1 MGKISAKGK
10 TMGKDQ
16 RILENSR
23 KQALRKFVKRNG
35 SVVVFAI
42 ICIIAAIFV
51 PRFASANNLLLII
64 KQSAIPIIACIG
76 MTMVLM
82 TGGIDLS
89 LGYTIGLCSTIVGIL
104 VKTQEMAYIPA
115 ILITLGVAAIIG
127 TVNGFC
133 VQVIKVPAFITTLGT
148 GYIIYGLAEIVSHG
162 ESVNRL
168 PKAFLAI
175 GKTEVFGLNTTVVI
189 TAVICVVFFY
199 ILHLSTFGRNLSA
212 FGLSEPASRLSGV
225 STARI
230 NISVYVI
237 SAVLA
242 GLVGILLSIDV
253 NCAQPTMGG
262 GNYTFEVITG
272 AVLGG
277 ASLFGGVGS
286 VVGAIFGVMTIKVIG
301 NCINLMNAAYYL
313 YDAIMGIIILA
324 AIIFENVKNRK
335 L

>member
-1 MGKISAKGK
+1 MGKEQK
-10 TMGKDQ
+10 TM
-16 RILENSR
+16 ENN
-23 KQALRKFVKRNG
+23 KQALRMFVKKNG

-42 ICIIAAIFV
+42 LCIVAAIFV
-51 PRFASANNLLLII
+51 PRFASVNNFLLII
-64 KQSAIPIIACIG
+64 KQSAIPVIACIG

-89 LGYTIGLCSTIVGIL
+89 LGYTIGLSSTIVGML
-104 VKTQEMAYIPA
+104 VKTHEMAYLPA
-115 ILITLGVAAIIG
+115 ILITLGVGVVIG
-127 TVNGFC
+127 LINGFC
-133 VQVIKVPAFITTLGT
+133 VQAIKVPAFITTLGT
-148 GYIIYGLAEIVSHG
+148 GYIIYGIAEIVSHG

-168 PKAFLAI
+168 PKGFLAI
-175 GKTEVFGLNTTVVI
+175 GKTEVFGVNTTVVI
-189 TAVICVVFFY
+189 TAVICLVFFY
-199 ILHLSTFGRNLSA
+199 ILHMSTFGRNLSA

-225 STARI
+225 ATAKI
-230 NISVYVI
+230 NVLVYVNC
-237 SAVLA
+237 AVLA
-242 GLVGILLSIDV
+242 SLVGILLSIDV

-286 VVGAIFGVMTIKVIG
+286 VVGALFGVMTIKVIG

-324 AIIFENVKNRK
+324 AIVFENVKNRK

>member
-1 MGKISAKGK
+1 MGKEQK
-10 TMGKDQ
+10 TM
-16 RILENSR
+16 ENN
-23 KQALRKFVKRNG
+23 KQALRMFVKKNG
-35 SVVVFAI
+35 SVVVFVI
-42 ICIIAAIFV
+42 LCIVAAIFV
-51 PRFASANNLLLII
+51 PRFASVNNFLLII
-64 KQSAIPIIACIG
+64 KQSAIPVIACIG

-89 LGYTIGLCSTIVGIL
+89 LGYTIGLSSTIVGML
-104 VKTQEMAYIPA
+104 VKTHEMAYLPA
-115 ILITLGVAAIIG
+115 ILITLGVGVVIG
-127 TVNGFC
+127 LINGFC
-133 VQVIKVPAFITTLGT
+133 VQAIKVPAFITTLGT
-148 GYIIYGLAEIVSHG
+148 GYIIYGIAEIVSHG

-168 PKAFLAI
+168 PKGFLAI
-175 GKTEVFGLNTTVVI
+175 GKTEVLGVNTTVVI
-189 TAVICVVFFY
+189 TAVICLVFFY
-199 ILHLSTFGRNLSA
+199 ILHMSTFGRNLSA

-225 STARI
+225 ATAKI
-230 NISVYVI
+230 NVLVYVNC
-237 SAVLA
+237 AVLA
-242 GLVGILLSIDV
+242 SLVGILLSIDV

-286 VVGAIFGVMTIKVIG
+286 VVGALFGVMTIKVIG

-324 AIIFENVKNRK
+324 AIVFENIKNRK

>member
-1 MGKISAKGK
+1 M
-10 TMGKDQ
+10 
-16 RILENSR
+16 
-23 KQALRKFVKRNG
+23 FVKKNG

-42 ICIIAAIFV
+42 LCIVAAIFV
-51 PRFASANNLLLII
+51 PRFASVNNFLLII
-64 KQSAIPIIACIG
+64 KQSAIPVIACIG

-89 LGYTIGLCSTIVGIL
+89 LGYTIGLSSTIVGML
-104 VKTQEMAYIPA
+104 VKTHEMAYLPA
-115 ILITLGVAAIIG
+115 ILITLGVGVVIG
-127 TVNGFC
+127 LINGFC
-133 VQVIKVPAFITTLGT
+133 VQAIKVPAFITTLGT
-148 GYIIYGLAEIVSHG
+148 GYIIYGIAEIVSHG

-168 PKAFLAI
+168 PKGFLAI
-175 GKTEVFGLNTTVVI
+175 GKTEVLGVNTTVVI
-189 TAVICVVFFY
+189 TAVICLVFFY
-199 ILHLSTFGRNLSA
+199 ILHMSTFGRNLSA

-225 STARI
+225 ATAKI
-230 NISVYVI
+230 NVMVYVNC
-237 SAVLA
+237 AVLA
-242 GLVGILLSIDV
+242 SLVGILLSIDV

-286 VVGAIFGVMTIKVIG
+286 VVGALFGVMTIKVIG

-324 AIIFENVKNRK
+324 AIVFENIKNRK

>member
-1 MGKISAKGK
+1 MGKEQK
-10 TMGKDQ
+10 TM
-16 RILENSR
+16 ENN
-23 KQALRKFVKRNG
+23 KQALRMFVKKNG

-42 ICIIAAIFV
+42 LCIAAAIFV
-51 PRFASANNLLLII
+51 PRFASVNNFLLII
-64 KQSAIPIIACIG
+64 KQSAIPVIACIG

-89 LGYTIGLCSTIVGIL
+89 LGYTIGLSSTIVGML
-104 VKTQEMAYIPA
+104 VKTHEMAYLPA
-115 ILITLGVAAIIG
+115 ILITLGVGVVIG
-127 TVNGFC
+127 LINGFC
-133 VQVIKVPAFITTLGT
+133 VQAIKVPAFITTLGT
-148 GYIIYGLAEIVSHG
+148 GYIIYGIAEIVSHG

-168 PKAFLAI
+168 PKGFLAI
-175 GKTEVFGLNTTVVI
+175 GKTEVLGVNTTVVI
-189 TAVICVVFFY
+189 TAVICLVFFY
-199 ILHLSTFGRNLSA
+199 ILHMSTFGRNLSA

-225 STARI
+225 ATAKI
-230 NISVYVI
+230 NVLVYVNC
-237 SAVLA
+237 AVLA
-242 GLVGILLSIDV
+242 SLVGILLSIDV

-286 VVGAIFGVMTIKVIG
+286 VVGALFGVMTIKVIG

-324 AIIFENVKNRK
+324 AIVFENVKNRK

>member
-1 MGKISAKGK
+1 M
-10 TMGKDQ
+10 
-16 RILENSR
+16 
-23 KQALRKFVKRNG
+23 FVKKNG

-42 ICIIAAIFV
+42 LCIVAAIFV
-51 PRFASANNLLLII
+51 PRFASVNNFLLII
-64 KQSAIPIIACIG
+64 KQSAIPVIACIG

-89 LGYTIGLCSTIVGIL
+89 LGYTIGLSSTIVGML
-104 VKTQEMAYIPA
+104 VKTHEMAYLPA
-115 ILITLGVAAIIG
+115 ILITLGVGVVIG
-127 TVNGFC
+127 LINGFC
-133 VQVIKVPAFITTLGT
+133 VQAIKVPAFITTLGT
-148 GYIIYGLAEIVSHG
+148 GYIIYGIAEIVSHG

-168 PKAFLAI
+168 PKGFLAI
-175 GKTEVFGLNTTVVI
+175 GKTEVLGVNTTVVI
-189 TAVICVVFFY
+189 TAVICLVFFY
-199 ILHLSTFGRNLSA
+199 ILHMSTFGRNLSA

-225 STARI
+225 ATAKI
-230 NISVYVI
+230 NVLVYVNC
-237 SAVLA
+237 AVLA
-242 GLVGILLSIDV
+242 SLVGILLSIDV

-286 VVGAIFGVMTIKVIG
+286 VVGALFGVMTIKVIG

-324 AIIFENVKNRK
+324 AIVFENVKNRK

>member
-1 MGKISAKGK
+1 MGKEQK
-10 TMGKDQ
+10 TM
-16 RILENSR
+16 ENN
-23 KQALRKFVKRNG
+23 KQALRMFVKKNG

-42 ICIIAAIFV
+42 LCIVAAIFV
-51 PRFASANNLLLII
+51 PRFASVNNFLLII
-64 KQSAIPIIACIG
+64 KQSAIPVIACIG

-89 LGYTIGLCSTIVGIL
+89 LGYTIGLSSTIVGML
-104 VKTQEMAYIPA
+104 VKTHEMAYLPA
-115 ILITLGVAAIIG
+115 ILITLGVGVVIG
-127 TVNGFC
+127 LINGFC
-133 VQVIKVPAFITTLGT
+133 VQAIKVPAFITTLGT
-148 GYIIYGLAEIVSHG
+148 GYIIYGIAEIVSHG

-168 PKAFLAI
+168 PKGFLAI
-175 GKTEVFGLNTTVVI
+175 GKTEVLGVNTTVVI
-189 TAVICVVFFY
+189 TAVICLVFFY
-199 ILHLSTFGRNLSA
+199 ILHMSTFGRNLSA

-225 STARI
+225 ATAKI
-230 NISVYVI
+230 NVLVYVNC
-237 SAVLA
+237 AVLA
-242 GLVGILLSIDV
+242 SLVGILLSIDV

-286 VVGAIFGVMTIKVIG
+286 VVGALFGVMTIKVIG

-324 AIIFENVKNRK
+324 AIVFENVKNRK

>member
-1 MGKISAKGK
+1 MQSNKNA
-10 TMGKDQ
+10 
-16 RILENSR
+16 N
-23 KQALRKFVKRNG
+23 QAIRKFVKKNG
-35 SVVVFAI
+35 SLVIFAI
-42 ICIIAAIFV
+42 ICIIAAVGV
-51 PRFASANNLLLII
+51 PRFASIDNMFLII

-89 LGYTIGLCSTIVGIL
+89 LGYTIGLASTVIGLL
-104 VKTQEMAYIPA
+104 VKVHEVPYIPA
-115 ILITLGVAAIIG
+115 ILITLLMGLLIG
-127 TVNGFC
+127 AVNGFC
-133 VQVIKVPAFITTLGT
+133 VQNLKVPAFITTLGT
-148 GYIIYGLAEIVSHG
+148 GYIIFGIAQIISHG

-168 PKAFLAI
+168 PKDFLAI
-175 GKTEVFGLNTTVVI
+175 GKTEIGGINTTVVI
-189 TAVICVVFFY
+189 AIVIGLVFY
-199 ILHLSTFGRNLSA
+199 YLLHMSTFGRKLSA

-225 STARI
+225 STGKI
-230 NISVYVI
+230 NVSVYMI
-237 SAVLA
+237 CGVLA
-242 GLVGILLSIDV
+242 SLVGILLSIDV

-277 ASLFGGVGS
+277 VSLFGGIGS
-286 VVGAIFGVMTIKVIG
+286 VIGAVFGVMTIKVIG

-313 YDAIMGIIILA
+313 YDAIMGLIILA

>member
-1 MGKISAKGK
+1 M
-10 TMGKDQ
+10 
-16 RILENSR
+16 
-23 KQALRKFVKRNG
+23 FVKKNG

-42 ICIIAAIFV
+42 LCIVAAIFV
-51 PRFASANNLLLII
+51 PRFASVNNFLLII
-64 KQSAIPIIACIG
+64 KQSAIPVIACIG

-89 LGYTIGLCSTIVGIL
+89 LGYTIGLSSTIVGML
-104 VKTQEMAYIPA
+104 VKTHEMAYLPA
-115 ILITLGVAAIIG
+115 ILITLGVGVVIG
-127 TVNGFC
+127 LINGFC
-133 VQVIKVPAFITTLGT
+133 VQAIKVPAFITTLGT
-148 GYIIYGLAEIVSHG
+148 GYIIYGIAEIVSHG

-168 PKAFLAI
+168 PKGFLAI
-175 GKTEVFGLNTTVVI
+175 GKTEVLGVNTTVVI
-189 TAVICVVFFY
+189 TAVICLVFFY
-199 ILHLSTFGRNLSA
+199 ILHMSTFGRNLSA

-225 STARI
+225 ATAKI
-230 NISVYVI
+230 NVLVYVNC
-237 SAVLA
+237 AVLA
-242 GLVGILLSIDV
+242 SLVGILLSIDV

-286 VVGAIFGVMTIKVIG
+286 VVGALFGVMTIKVIG

-324 AIIFENVKNRK
+324 AIVFENIKNRK

>member
-1 MGKISAKGK
+1 MGKEQK
-10 TMGKDQ
+10 TM
-16 RILENSR
+16 ENN
-23 KQALRKFVKRNG
+23 KQALRMFVKKNG
-35 SVVVFAI
+35 SVVVFVI
-42 ICIIAAIFV
+42 LCIVAAIFV
-51 PRFASANNLLLII
+51 PRFASANNFLLII
-64 KQSAIPIIACIG
+64 KQSAIPVIACIG

-89 LGYTIGLCSTIVGIL
+89 LGYTIGLSSTIVGML
-104 VKTQEMAYIPA
+104 VKTQEMAYLPA
-115 ILITLGVAAIIG
+115 ILVTLGVGAVIG
-127 TVNGFC
+127 LINGFC
-133 VQVIKVPAFITTLGT
+133 VQAIKVPAFITTLGT
-148 GYIIYGLAEIVSHG
+148 GYIIYGIAEIVSHG

-168 PKAFLAI
+168 PKGFLAI
-175 GKTEVFGLNTTVVI
+175 GKTEVFGVNTTVVI
-189 TAVICVVFFY
+189 TAVICLVFFY
-199 ILHLSTFGRNLSA
+199 ILHMSTFGRNLSA

-225 STARI
+225 ATAKI
-230 NISVYVI
+230 NVLVYVNC
-237 SAVLA
+237 AVLA
-242 GLVGILLSIDV
+242 SLVGILLSIDV

-286 VVGAIFGVMTIKVIG
+286 VVGALFGVMTIKVIG

-324 AIIFENVKNRK
+324 AIVFENIKNRK

>member
-1 MGKISAKGK
+1 M
-10 TMGKDQ
+10 
-16 RILENSR
+16 
-23 KQALRKFVKRNG
+23 FVKKNG

-42 ICIIAAIFV
+42 LCIVAAIFV
-51 PRFASANNLLLII
+51 PRFASVNNFLLII
-64 KQSAIPIIACIG
+64 KQSAIPVIACIG

-89 LGYTIGLCSTIVGIL
+89 LGYTIGLSSTIVGML
-104 VKTQEMAYIPA
+104 VKTHEMAYLPA
-115 ILITLGVAAIIG
+115 ILITLGVGVVIG
-127 TVNGFC
+127 LINGFC
-133 VQVIKVPAFITTLGT
+133 VQAIKVPAFITTLGT
-148 GYIIYGLAEIVSHG
+148 GYIIYGIAEIVSHG

-168 PKAFLAI
+168 PKGFLAI
-175 GKTEVFGLNTTVVI
+175 GKTEVFGVNTTVVI
-189 TAVICVVFFY
+189 TAVICLVFFY
-199 ILHLSTFGRNLSA
+199 ILHMSTFGRNLSA

-225 STARI
+225 ATAKI
-230 NISVYVI
+230 NVLVYVNC
-237 SAVLA
+237 AVLA
-242 GLVGILLSIDV
+242 SLVGILLSIDV

-286 VVGAIFGVMTIKVIG
+286 VVGALFGVMTIKVIG

-324 AIIFENVKNRK
+324 AIVFENVKNRK

>member
-1 MGKISAKGK
+1 MDK
-10 TMGKDQ
+10 TKKSLKAND
-16 RILENSR
+16 N
-23 KQALRKFVKRNG
+23 QALRQFVKKNG
-35 SVVVFAI
+35 SVIIFAI
-42 ICIIAAIFV
+42 ICIIAAVSV
-51 PRFASANNLLLII
+51 PRFASVNNILLII

-89 LGYTIGLCSTIVGIL
+89 LGYTIGLASIL
-104 VKTQEMAYIPA
+104 TGLMVKTYELPYPVA
-115 ILITLGVAAIIG
+115 ILIPLLAGALIG
-127 TVNGFC
+127 LVNGIC
-133 VQVIKVPAFITTLGT
+133 VQKIKVPAFITTLGT
-148 GYIIYGLAEIVSHG
+148 GYIVFGLAEIISHG
-162 ESVNRL
+162 EAVNRL
-168 PKAFLAI
+168 PKPFLAL
-175 GKTEVFGLNTTVVI
+175 GKTEVLGVNTTVVL
-189 TAVICVVFFY
+189 TLVICLIFYY
-199 ILHLSTFGRNLSA
+199 ILHHSTFGRNLSA

-225 STARI
+225 ATSRI
-230 NISVYVI
+230 NITVYVI

-242 GLVGILLSIDV
+242 SLVGILLSIDV

-277 ASLFGGVGS
+277 VSLFGGVGS
-286 VVGAIFGVMTIKVIG
+286 IIGAVFGVMTIKVIG

-324 AIIFENVKNRK
+324 AIIFENIKNRK

>member
-1 MGKISAKGK
+1 MGKEQK
-10 TMGKDQ
+10 TM
-16 RILENSR
+16 ENN
-23 KQALRKFVKRNG
+23 KQVLRMFVKKNG

-42 ICIIAAIFV
+42 LCIVAAIFV
-51 PRFASANNLLLII
+51 PRFASVNNFLLII
-64 KQSAIPIIACIG
+64 KQSAIPVIACIG

-89 LGYTIGLCSTIVGIL
+89 LGYTIGLSSTIVGML
-104 VKTQEMAYIPA
+104 VKTHEMAYLPA
-115 ILITLGVAAIIG
+115 ILITLGVGVVIG
-127 TVNGFC
+127 LINGFC
-133 VQVIKVPAFITTLGT
+133 VQAIKVPAFITTLGT
-148 GYIIYGLAEIVSHG
+148 GYIIYGIAEIVSHG

-168 PKAFLAI
+168 PKGFLAI
-175 GKTEVFGLNTTVVI
+175 GKTEVLGVNTTVVI
-189 TAVICVVFFY
+189 TAVICLVFFY
-199 ILHLSTFGRNLSA
+199 ILHMSTFGRNLSA

-225 STARI
+225 ATAKI
-230 NISVYVI
+230 NVMVYVNC
-237 SAVLA
+237 AVLA
-242 GLVGILLSIDV
+242 SLVGILLSIDV

-286 VVGAIFGVMTIKVIG
+286 VVGALFGVMTIKVIG

-324 AIIFENVKNRK
+324 AIVFENIKNRK

>member
-1 MGKISAKGK
+1 MQSNKNA
-10 TMGKDQ
+10 
-16 RILENSR
+16 N
-23 KQALRKFVKRNG
+23 QAIRKFVKKNG
-35 SVVVFAI
+35 SLVIFAI
-42 ICIIAAIFV
+42 ICIIAAVGV
-51 PRFASANNLLLII
+51 PRFASIDNMFLII

-89 LGYTIGLCSTIVGIL
+89 LGYTIGLASTVIGLL
-104 VKTQEMAYIPA
+104 VKVHEVPYIPA
-115 ILITLGVAAIIG
+115 ILITLLMGLLIG
-127 TVNGFC
+127 AVNDFC
-133 VQVIKVPAFITTLGT
+133 VQNLKVPAFITTLGT
-148 GYIIYGLAEIVSHG
+148 GYIIFGIAQIISHG

-168 PKAFLAI
+168 PKDFLAI
-175 GKTEVFGLNTTVVI
+175 GKTEIGGINTTVVI
-189 TAVICVVFFY
+189 AIVIGLVFY
-199 ILHLSTFGRNLSA
+199 YLLHMSTFGRKLSA

-225 STARI
+225 STGKI
-230 NISVYVI
+230 NVSVYMI
-237 SAVLA
+237 CGVLA
-242 GLVGILLSIDV
+242 SLVGLLLSIDV

-277 ASLFGGVGS
+277 VSLFGGIGS
-286 VVGAIFGVMTIKVIG
+286 VIGAVFGVMTIKVIG

-313 YDAIMGIIILA
+313 YDAIMGLIILA

>member
-1 MGKISAKGK
+1 MGKEQIIMEHTG
-10 TMGKDQ
+10 
-16 RILENSR
+16 
-23 KQALRKFVKRNG
+23 KQALRTFIKKNG
-35 SVVVFAI
+35 SLVVFAI
-42 ICIIAAIFV
+42 LCIAASMFV
-51 PRFASANNLLLII
+51 PRFASVNNLLLII
-64 KQSAIPIIACIG
+64 KQSAIPVIACIG

-89 LGYTIGLCSTIVGIL
+89 LGYTIGLSSTIVGML
-104 VKTQEMAYIPA
+104 VKTQGMAYLPA
-115 ILITLGVAAIIG
+115 ILITLGAGAVIG
-127 TVNGFC
+127 LVNGFC
-133 VQVIKVPAFITTLGT
+133 VQSVKVPAFITTLGT
-148 GYIIYGLAEIVSHG
+148 GYIIYGIAEIVSHG

-168 PKAFLAI
+168 PKGFLAI
-175 GKTEVFGLNTTVVI
+175 GKTEVLGVNTTVLI
-189 TAVICVVFFY
+189 TLALCLIFFY
-199 ILHLSTFGRNLSA
+199 LLHKSTFGRNLSA

-225 STARI
+225 ATAKI
-230 NISVYVI
+230 NVLVYVNC
-237 SAVLA
+237 AVLA
-242 GLVGILLSIDV
+242 SLVGILLSIDV

-286 VVGAIFGVMTIKVIG
+286 VVGALFGVMTIKVIG

-324 AIIFENVKNRK
+324 AIIFENIKNRK

>member
-1 MGKISAKGK
+1 MGKEQK
-10 TMGKDQ
+10 TM
-16 RILENSR
+16 ENN
-23 KQALRKFVKRNG
+23 KQALRMFVKKNG

-42 ICIIAAIFV
+42 LCIVAAIFV
-51 PRFASANNLLLII
+51 PRFASVNNFLLII
-64 KQSAIPIIACIG
+64 KQSAIPVIACIG

-89 LGYTIGLCSTIVGIL
+89 LGYTIGLSSTIVGML
-104 VKTQEMAYIPA
+104 VKTHEMAYLPA
-115 ILITLGVAAIIG
+115 ILITLGVGVVIG
-127 TVNGFC
+127 LINGFC
-133 VQVIKVPAFITTLGT
+133 VQAIKVPAFITTLGT
-148 GYIIYGLAEIVSHG
+148 GYIIYGIAEIVSHG

-168 PKAFLAI
+168 PKGFLAI
-175 GKTEVFGLNTTVVI
+175 GKTEVLGVNTTVVI
-189 TAVICVVFFY
+189 TAVICLVFFY
-199 ILHLSTFGRNLSA
+199 ILHMSTFGRNLSA

-225 STARI
+225 ATAKI
-230 NISVYVI
+230 NVLVYVNC
-237 SAVLA
+237 AVLA
-242 GLVGILLSIDV
+242 SLVGILLSIDV

-286 VVGAIFGVMTIKVIG
+286 VVGALFGVMTIKVIG

-324 AIIFENVKNRK
+324 AIVFENIKNRK

>member
-1 MGKISAKGK
+1 MGKEQK
-10 TMGKDQ
+10 TM
-16 RILENSR
+16 ENN
-23 KQALRKFVKRNG
+23 KQALRMFVKKNG
-35 SVVVFAI
+35 SVVVFVI
-42 ICIIAAIFV
+42 LCIVAAIFV
-51 PRFASANNLLLII
+51 PRFASANNFLLII
-64 KQSAIPIIACIG
+64 KQSAIPVIACIG

-89 LGYTIGLCSTIVGIL
+89 LGYTIGLSSTIVGML
-104 VKTQEMAYIPA
+104 VKTQEMAYLPA
-115 ILITLGVAAIIG
+115 ILITLGVGAVIG
-127 TVNGFC
+127 LINGFC
-133 VQVIKVPAFITTLGT
+133 VQAIKVPAFITTLGT
-148 GYIIYGLAEIVSHG
+148 GYIIYGIAEIVSHG

-168 PKAFLAI
+168 PKGFLAI
-175 GKTEVFGLNTTVVI
+175 GKTEVFGVNTTVVI
-189 TAVICVVFFY
+189 TAVICLVFFY
-199 ILHLSTFGRNLSA
+199 ILHMSTFGRNLSA

-225 STARI
+225 ATAKI
-230 NISVYVI
+230 NVLVYVNC
-237 SAVLA
+237 AVLA
-242 GLVGILLSIDV
+242 SLVGILLSIDV

-286 VVGAIFGVMTIKVIG
+286 VVGALFGVMTIKVIG

-324 AIIFENVKNRK
+324 AIVFENIKNRK